1 MNRVLQPHPVS
12 IRVDARMVDVQKA
25 GALPKKESGVLMA
38 ARLKAGVMVLMIALA
53 APVSGQQTAGTQQ
66 DRNKELVRTCLN
78 QGPAAKTTEALK
90 RDTCF
95 AEQVTFQGRTVSS
108 ESLIAN
114 LDDIRTTSPDW
125 SSEIMEIVAEG
136 DVVVVRTRV
145 SGTHKGVGKRPING
159 GMLVGVPP
167 TGKRFEVQHIRWY
180 KIRDGKIVEHYAVRD
195 DIGMMRQLGLLPP
208 LPAPK

>member
-1 MNRVLQPHPVS
+1 V
-12 IRVDARMVDVQKA
+12 
-25 GALPKKESGVLMA
+25 
-38 ARLKAGVMVLMIALA
+38 KAGVIVVMIALA
-53 APVSGQQTAGTQQ
+53 ASVSGQQAAGTQP
-66 DRNKELVRTCLN
+66 DRNKELVRKCLN

-114 LDDIRTTSPDW
+114 LDDIRTTFPDW
-125 SSEIMEIVAEG
+125 SSEIMEIVADG